1 MTTSIP
7 LKSTVENIGE
17 TCTQIIHFVG
27 EVKRTVTN
35 IKTASIKQ
43 GELTKFATSDGRMI
57 LVNTRNV
64 LMVEVFAQDSD
75 AEQNDPSAGTGDTGK
90 PLPRDRNG

>member
-7 LKSTVENIGE
+7 LKSTVENIGD

-27 EVKRTVTN
+27 DVKRTVTN
-35 IKTASIKQ
+35 IKTATIKQ

-57 LVNTRNV
+57 MVNTRNV
-64 LMVEVFAQDSD
+64 LMVEVFAQDSADGQNTERSGPAAD
-75 AEQNDPSAGTGDTGK
+75 A
-90 PLPRDRNG
+90 LR

>member
-1 MTTSIP
+1 MTTAIP
-7 LKSTVENIGE
+7 LKSTVENIGT

-43 GELTKFATSDGRMI
+43 GEMTKFSTSDGRMI

-64 LMVEVFAQDSD
+64 LMVEVFAQDSAD
-75 AEQNDPSAGTGDTGK
+75 GQNDKLTHEEPGRPA
-90 PLPRDRNG
+90 DRKL

>member
-7 LKSTVENIGE
+7 LKSTVENIGD

-35 IKTASIKQ
+35 IKTKTIKQ

-57 LVNTRNV
+57 MVNTRNV
-64 LMVEVFAQDSD
+64 LMIEVFAQDSV
-75 AEQNDPSAGTGDTGK
+75 AGQNTDSTTKPSPIETA
-90 PLPRDRNG
+90 